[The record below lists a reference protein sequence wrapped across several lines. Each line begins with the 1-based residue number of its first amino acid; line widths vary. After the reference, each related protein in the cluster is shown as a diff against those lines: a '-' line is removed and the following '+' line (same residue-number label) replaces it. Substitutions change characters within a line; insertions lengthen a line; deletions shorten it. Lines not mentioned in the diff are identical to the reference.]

1 MKHFNTFLTVMFLL
15 VLGGNIQSAKAQNSD
30 IDWTQ
35 NAINFR
41 NAVNKNV
48 YLYNKTHNGF
58 LNAGGKYGMQAVLNP
73 RGIRLTL
80 RQNAQGFYLEG
91 PVKNESINK
100 KGSCIGIINIDD
112 KIYID
117 LAVPTEDEP
126 RTAMAFDESGTNTF
140 TIKGK
145 EYQESPTYHYYKY
158 DETHGYIRANGTAN
172 NADEWCLVEADDYQ
186 NVIFKESEQGR
197 YNISG
202 LILNSRFI
210 RNVVTQESE
219 AFWSTKGLKYESD
232 DYCTS
237 IDPKMGTEDSN
248 DGYASEFGAFGC
260 LEMGHVEGRF
270 YQIISG
276 LRPGLYAVTA
286 QAFFDTNDKCTYKGG
301 AYSTD
306 NPAEASNAYLYAND
320 AETRIPT
327 LPENDYNTFKRYV
340 DEQYNSLTNDGET
353 NDKQYFR
360 RNVPAAYFLA
370 QGNQFSPDETF
381 HRVTTYVTVT
391 ANEGSAT
398 GSLELGVRKD
408 AVGGR
413 VYVDNISLYYIGNED
428 EHLSFGVDAY
438 GDESSVD
445 TYTYEKEYYFKLSR
459 KFNLN
464 QWSALTLPVDLT
476 GQQVKEAFGDE
487 VELCKLYG
495 ENPDNH
501 NQILFTPVDIDNTYN
516 AVIEANMCYLVKVK
530 ANAKFNENARY
541 TFNKR
546 NEADPQY
553 GRDPEKVTYDHG
565 YIYEFTGVRCPEGI
579 KKQETKPSPDGK
591 LYYTY
596 FNYHPE
602 YAPKG
607 SYVMSGGRMY
617 HLTDNWDSLIGTA
630 WYITE
635 ANQSQGSLTFVID
648 NGNGTTDING
658 IVTETPAGK
667 AAEGVYTINGQK
679 VASDKSLNDLPKG
692 IYIVNGKKYIVR

>member
-1 MKHFNTFLTVMFLL
+1 MKHFNTLLTVMFLL
-15 VLGGNIQSAKAQNSD
+15 VWGGNIQSAKAQNSD
-30 IDWTQ
+30 IDWTK
-35 NAINFR
+35 NAINFM
-41 NAVNKNV
+41 NAVNRNV

-58 LNAGGKYGMQAVLNP
+58 LNAGGTYGMQAVLNP

-80 RQNAQGFYLEG
+80 RKSGETYYLEG
-91 PVKNESINK
+91 PVKNESKNNK
-100 KGSCIGIINIDD
+100 GNCIGIINLNSD
-112 KIYID
+112 IYID
-117 LAVPTEDEP
+117 LAVPTKYP
-126 RTAMAFDESGTNTF
+126 KTALTLTASGTNTF
-140 TIKGK
+140 TINTNG
-145 EYQESPTYHYYKY
+145 SYYNY
-158 DETHGYIRANGTAN
+158 DETKGYIIANGREN

-219 AFWSTKGLKYESD
+219 AFWSTRGLNYDTD

-237 IDPKMGTEDSN
+237 IDPHMGTGDSN

-260 LEMGHVEGRF
+260 LEMGRVEGRF
-270 YQIISG
+270 YQKISG

-286 QAFFDTNDKCTYKGG
+286 QAFFDTNDQCTYKGG
-301 AYSTD
+301 AYNTP

-340 DEQYNSLTNDGET
+340 DTQYESLINNGAI

-391 ANEGSAT
+391 ADEGSAT

-438 GDESSVD
+438 GDESLVD
-445 TYTYEKEYYFKLSR
+445 TYTYEKEYYFNLSR

-501 NQILFTPVDIDNTYN
+501 NQILFEPVDINNTYN

-530 ANAKFNENARY
+530 ADAKFNENAPY
-541 TFNKR
+541 TFNRR

-553 GRDPEKVTYDHG
+553 GSEPDKVTYDHG
-565 YIYEFTGVRCPEGI
+565 YIYEFTGVNCPGGI

-607 SYVMSGGRMY
+607 SYVMSGGKMY

-635 ANQSQGSLTFVID
+635 ANSSTESKTFVID

>member
-15 VLGGNIQSAKAQNSD
+15 VLGGNIQSAKAQSSD

-35 NAINFR
+35 NAIDFR
-41 NAVNKNV
+41 DAVNKNV
-48 YLYNKTHNGF
+48 YLYNKTHKGF
-58 LNAGGKYGMQAVLNP
+58 LNAGGTYGMQAVLNP

-80 RQNAQGFYLEG
+80 RQNGEIYYLEG
-91 PVKNESINK
+91 PVKNESKNNK
-100 KGSCIGIINIDD
+100 GNCIGIINLSSD
-112 KIYID
+112 IYID
-117 LAVPTEDEP
+117 LADPTKYSL
-126 RTAMAFDESGTNTF
+126 TAMSLTASVTNTF
-140 TIKGK
+140 TINTDGR
-145 EYQESPTYHYYKY
+145 YYNY
-158 DETHGYIRANGTAN
+158 DENKGYIIANGREN

-186 NVIFKESEQGR
+186 NVIFKESKQGR

-210 RNVVTQESE
+210 RNVVTEESE
-219 AFWSTKGLKYESD
+219 AFWSTEGLNYESD

-237 IDPKMGTEDSN
+237 IDPHMGTGDSN

-260 LEMGHVEGRF
+260 LEMGRVEGRF
-270 YQIISG
+270 YQKISG

-286 QAFFDTNDKCTYKGG
+286 QAFFDKDDQCTYKGG
-301 AYSTD
+301 AYGTP

-320 AETRIPT
+320 AERIIPT
-327 LPENDYNTFKRYV
+327 LPENDYKTFMGYV
-340 DEQYNSLTNDGET
+340 NYHFNNSETGLTA
-353 NDKQYFR
+353 NDKQYLR

-370 QGNQFSPDETF
+370 QGDQFSPDETF

-391 ANEGSAT
+391 ADEGSET
-398 GSLELGVRKD
+398 GSLELGIRKE
-408 AVGGR
+408 AEGGR

-445 TYTYEKEYYFKLSR
+445 TYKYEKEYYFKLSR

-495 ENPDNH
+495 ENLQNH
-501 NQILFTPVDIDNTYN
+501 NQILFEPVNINNTYD
-516 AVIEANMCYLVKVK
+516 AVIEANECYLVKVK
-530 ANAKFNENARY
+530 ADAKFNENAPY
-541 TFNKR
+541 TFNRR
-546 NEADPQY
+546 NEAKPHY
-553 GRDPEKVTYDHG
+553 ESDPEKVTYNHG
-565 YIYEFTGVRCPEGI
+565 YIYEFTGVSCPGGI
-579 KKQETKPSPDGK
+579 NKQGTQPSTDGK
-591 LYYTY
+591 LNYTY
-596 FNYHPE
+596 FNYHPDC
-602 YAPKG
+602 APKG
-607 SYVMSGGRMY
+607 SYVMSGGKMY

-635 ANQSQGSLTFVID
+635 ANPSQESLTFVID

-658 IVTETPAGK
+658 IVTETPAEK
-667 AAEGVYTINGQK
+667 VAEGVYTINGQK

>member
-15 VLGGNIQSAKAQNSD
+15 VLGGNIQSAKAQSSD

-35 NAINFR
+35 NAIDFR
-41 NAVNKNV
+41 DAVNKNV
-48 YLYNKTHNGF
+48 YLYNKTHKGF
-58 LNAGGKYGMQAVLNP
+58 LNAGGTYGMQAVLNP

-80 RQNAQGFYLEG
+80 RQNGEIYYLEG
-91 PVKNESINK
+91 PVKNESEYNK
-100 KGSCIGIINIDD
+100 GNCIGIINLNYD
-112 KIYID
+112 IYID
-117 LAVPTEDEP
+117 LAVPTKYSK
-126 RTAMAFDESGTNTF
+126 TALTLTASGTNTF
-140 TIKGK
+140 TINTDGR
-145 EYQESPTYHYYKY
+145 YYNY
-158 DETHGYIRANGTAN
+158 DETEGYIIANGRAYD
-172 NADEWCLVEADDYQ
+172 ADEWCLVEADDYQ

-210 RNVVTQESE
+210 RNVVTKESE
-219 AFWSTKGLKYESD
+219 AFWSTEGLNYESD

-237 IDPKMGTEDSN
+237 IDPHMGTGDSN
-248 DGYASEFGAFGC
+248 DGYASTYGAFGC
-260 LEMGHVEGRF
+260 LEMGKVTGRF
-270 YQIISG
+270 YQKISG

-286 QAFFDTNDKCTYKGG
+286 QAFFDTNDRCTYKGG
-301 AYSTD
+301 AYDTH

-320 AETRIPT
+320 RETRIPT
-327 LPENDYNTFKRYV
+327 LPENDYNTFMSYV
-340 DEQYNSLTNDGET
+340 DTQYKSLTNNGET

-391 ANEGSAT
+391 ADEGSET
-398 GSLELGVRKD
+398 GSLELGIRKE
-408 AVGGR
+408 AEGGR

-438 GDESSVD
+438 GNESSVD
-445 TYTYEKEYYFKLSR
+445 TYKYEKEYYFNLSR

-495 ENPDNH
+495 ENPKNH
-501 NQILFTPVDIDNTYN
+501 NQILFEPVDINNTYD
-516 AVIEANMCYLVKVK
+516 AVIEANECYLVKVK
-530 ANAKFNENARY
+530 ANAKFNKNAPY
-541 TFNKR
+541 TFNRR
-546 NEADPQY
+546 NEAKPNYGSDPV
-553 GRDPEKVTYDHG
+553 KVIYDHG
-565 YIYEFTGVRCPEGI
+565 YIYEFTGVSCPGGI
-579 KKQETKPSPDGK
+579 KKQETKPSTDGK

-607 SYVMSGGRMY
+607 SYVMSGGKMY
-617 HLTDNWDSLIGTA
+617 HLTDNWYSLIGTA

-635 ANQSQGSLTFVID
+635 ANQSQKSLTFVID

>member
-1 MKHFNTFLTVMFLL
+1 MKHFNTLLTVMFLL
-15 VLGGNIQSAKAQNSD
+15 VWGGNIQSAKAQNSD

-41 NAVNKNV
+41 SAVNKNV

-126 RTAMAFDESGTNTF
+126 RTAMVFDESGTNTF

-158 DETHGYIRANGTAN
+158 DETHGYIRANGREN
-172 NADEWCLVEADDYQ
+172 NADEWCLVGADDYQ
-186 NVIFKESEQGR
+186 NVIFNESEQGR

-210 RNVVTQESE
+210 RNVVTEESE
-219 AFWSTKGLKYESD
+219 AFWSTEGLDYDTD

-270 YQIISG
+270 YQTISG

-286 QAFFDTNDKCTYKGG
+286 QAFFDTNDRCTYKGG
-301 AYSTD
+301 AYDTD
-306 NPAEASNAYLYAND
+306 NPAEASNAYLYANN

-327 LPENDYNTFKRYV
+327 LPENDYNKFKRYV
-340 DEQYNSLTNDGET
+340 DTQYESLTKSGAI

-370 QGNQFSPDETF
+370 QGDQFSPDETF

-391 ANEGSAT
+391 ADEGSET

-445 TYTYEKEYYFKLSR
+445 TYTYEKEYYFNLSR

-501 NQILFTPVDIDNTYN
+501 NQILFEPVDINNTYN

-530 ANAKFNENARY
+530 ADAKFNENAPY
-541 TFNKR
+541 TFNRR
-546 NEADPQY
+546 NEAKPNY
-553 GRDPEKVTYDHG
+553 ESDPEKVTYDHG
-565 YIYEFTGVRCPEGI
+565 YIYEFTGVRCPGGI
-579 KKQETKPSPDGK
+579 KKQETKPSTDGK
-591 LYYTY
+591 LNYTY

-607 SYVMSGGRMY
+607 SYVMSGGKMY
-617 HLTDNWDSLIGTA
+617 HLTDNWYSLIGTA

-635 ANQSQGSLTFVID
+635 ANPSQKSLTFVID

>member
-1 MKHFNTFLTVMFLL
+1 MKHFNTLLTVMFLL
-15 VLGGNIQSAKAQNSD
+15 VWGGNIQSAKAQNSD

-41 NAVNKNV
+41 SAVNKNV

-145 EYQESPTYHYYKY
+145 EYKESPTYHYYKY
-158 DETHGYIRANGTAN
+158 DETHGYIRANGREN

-186 NVIFKESEQGR
+186 NVIFNESEQGR

-219 AFWSTKGLKYESD
+219 AFWSTKGLNYDTD

-237 IDPKMGTEDSN
+237 IDPKMGTEKSN

-270 YQIISG
+270 YQKISG

-301 AYSTD
+301 AYDTP
-306 NPAEASNAYLYAND
+306 NPAEASNAYLYANN
-320 AETRIPT
+320 AEQIIPT
-327 LPENDYNTFKRYV
+327 LSENDYNTFMSYV
-340 DEQYNSLTNDGET
+340 DEQYKSLTNDGGT

-391 ANEGSAT
+391 ADEGSET

-445 TYTYEKEYYFKLSR
+445 TYTYEKEYYFNLSR

-501 NQILFTPVDIDNTYN
+501 NQILFKPVDINNTYN
-516 AVIEANMCYLVKVK
+516 AVIEANECYLVKVK
-530 ANAKFNENARY
+530 ADAKLNENAPY
-541 TFNKR
+541 TFNRR
-546 NEADPQY
+546 NEDDPQY
-553 GRDPEKVTYDHG
+553 GSAPEKVIYDHG
-565 YIYEFTGVRCPEGI
+565 YIYEFTGVSCPGGI

-591 LYYTY
+591 LNYTY

-607 SYVMSGGRMY
+607 SYVMSGGKMY

-635 ANQSQGSLTFVID
+635 DNPSEESLTFVID

>member
-1 MKHFNTFLTVMFLL
+1 MKHFNTLLTVMFLL
-15 VLGGNIQSAKAQNSD
+15 VWGGNIQSAKAQNSD

-80 RQNAQGFYLEG
+80 RQNGETYYLEG
-91 PVKNESINK
+91 PVKNESENNK
-100 KGSCIGIINIDD
+100 GNCIGIINLNSD
-112 KIYID
+112 IYID
-117 LAVPTEDEP
+117 LAVPTEYP
-126 RTAMAFDESGTNTF
+126 KTALTLRASGTNTF
-140 TIKGK
+140 TINTNG
-145 EYQESPTYHYYKY
+145 SYYNY
-158 DETHGYIRANGTAN
+158 DETKRYIIANGRVN
-172 NADEWCLVEADDYQ
+172 DADEWCLVEADDYQ
-186 NVIFKESEQGR
+186 NVIFNESEQGR

-219 AFWSTKGLKYESD
+219 AFWSTYKLNYESD

-237 IDPKMGTEDSN
+237 IDPNMGTEKSN

-286 QAFFDTNDKCTYKGG
+286 QAFFDTYDKCTYKGG
-301 AYSTD
+301 AYNTD

-327 LPENDYNTFKRYV
+327 LPENDYNKFMSYV
-340 DEQYNSLTNDGET
+340 DEQYKSLTNDGET

-391 ANEGSAT
+391 ANEGSET

-445 TYTYEKEYYFKLSR
+445 TYTYEKEYYFNLSR

-495 ENPDNH
+495 ENPQNH
-501 NQILFTPVDIDNTYN
+501 NQILFKPVDINNTYN

-530 ANAKFNENARY
+530 ADAKFNKNAPY
-541 TFNKR
+541 TFNRR
-546 NEADPQY
+546 NEAKPNYESDLV
-553 GRDPEKVTYDHG
+553 KVTYNHG
-565 YIYEFTGVRCPEGI
+565 YIYEFTGVSCPGGI
-579 KKQETKPSPDGK
+579 KKQETKPSTDGK

-607 SYVMSGGRMY
+607 SYVMSGGKMY

-635 ANQSQGSLTFVID
+635 ANPSQESLTFVID

>member
-15 VLGGNIQSAKAQNSD
+15 VLGGNIQSAKAQSSD

-35 NAINFR
+35 NAIDFR

-48 YLYNKTHNGF
+48 YLYNKTHKGF
-58 LNAGGKYGMQAVLNP
+58 LNAGGTYGMQAVLNP

-80 RQNAQGFYLEG
+80 RQNGEIYYLEG
-91 PVKNESINK
+91 PVKNESENNK
-100 KGSCIGIINIDD
+100 GNCIGIINLSSD
-112 KIYID
+112 IYID
-117 LAVPTEDEP
+117 LADPTKYSL
-126 RTAMAFDESGTNTF
+126 TAMSLTASVTNTF
-140 TIKGK
+140 TINTDGR
-145 EYQESPTYHYYKY
+145 YYNY
-158 DETHGYIRANGTAN
+158 DENKGYIIANGREN

-219 AFWSTKGLKYESD
+219 AFWSTEGLNYESD

-237 IDPKMGTEDSN
+237 IDPNMGTEKSN

-260 LEMGHVEGRF
+260 LEMGEVTGRF
-270 YQIISG
+270 YQKISG

-286 QAFFDTNDKCTYKGG
+286 QAFFDTNDQCTYKGG
-301 AYSTD
+301 AYNTP

-340 DEQYNSLTNDGET
+340 DTQYENLINNGVINDR
-353 NDKQYFR
+353 QYFR

-370 QGNQFSPDETF
+370 QGDQFSPDETF

-391 ANEGSAT
+391 ADEGSET
-398 GSLELGVRKD
+398 GSLELGIRKE
-408 AVGGR
+408 AEGGR

-445 TYTYEKEYYFKLSR
+445 TYTYEKEYYFNLSR

-495 ENPDNH
+495 ENPKNH
-501 NQILFTPVDIDNTYN
+501 NQILFEPVDINNTYN
-516 AVIEANMCYLVKVK
+516 AVIEANECYLVKVK
-530 ANAKFNENARY
+530 ADAKFNENAPY
-541 TFNKR
+541 TFNRR
-546 NEADPQY
+546 NEADPHY
-553 GRDPEKVTYDHG
+553 ESDPEKVTYDHG
-565 YIYEFTGVRCPEGI
+565 YIYEFTGVSCPGGI
-579 KKQETKPSPDGK
+579 KKQETKPSTDGK
-591 LYYTY
+591 LNYTY

-607 SYVMSGGRMY
+607 SYVMSGGKMY

-635 ANQSQGSLTFVID
+635 ANPSQESLTFVID

-658 IVTETPAGK
+658 IVTETPAEK
-667 AAEGVYTINGQK
+667 VAEGVYTINGQK

>member
-15 VLGGNIQSAKAQNSD
+15 VLGGNIQSAKAQSSD

-35 NAINFR
+35 NAIDLSD
-41 NAVNKNV
+41 AVNKNV
-48 YLYNKTHNGF
+48 YLYNKTHKGF

-80 RQNAQGFYLEG
+80 RKNGETYYLED
-91 PVKNESINK
+91 PVKNESKNNK
-100 KGSCIGIINIDD
+100 GNCIGIINLSSD
-112 KIYID
+112 IYID
-117 LAVPTEDEP
+117 LADPTKYP
-126 RTAMAFDESGTNTF
+126 QTAMTLKALGTNTF
-140 TIKGK
+140 TINTGGR
-145 EYQESPTYHYYKY
+145 YYNY
-158 DETHGYIRANGTAN
+158 DENKGYIIANGTAN

-186 NVIFKESEQGR
+186 NVIFNESEQGR

-219 AFWSTKGLKYESD
+219 AFWSTEGLDYESD

-260 LEMGHVEGRF
+260 LEMGRVEGRF
-270 YQIISG
+270 YQKISG

-286 QAFFDTNDKCTYKGG
+286 QAFFDTNDQSTYKGG
-301 AYSTD
+301 AYDTP

-320 AETRIPT
+320 AEQIIPT
-327 LPENDYNTFKRYV
+327 LSENDYNTFKSYV
-340 DEQYNSLTNDGET
+340 DKQYESLTNKGET
-353 NDKQYFR
+353 NDQQYFR

-370 QGNQFSPDETF
+370 QGDQFSPDETF

-391 ANEGSAT
+391 ADEGSKT

-445 TYTYEKEYYFKLSR
+445 TYTYEKEYYFNLSR
-459 KFNLN
+459 KFNLD

-495 ENPDNH
+495 ENPQNH
-501 NQILFTPVDIDNTYN
+501 NQILFEPVDINNTYN
-516 AVIEANMCYLVKVK
+516 AVIEANECYLVKVK
-530 ANAKFNENARY
+530 ADAKFNENARY
-541 TFNKR
+541 TFNRR
-546 NEADPQY
+546 NEADPHY
-553 GRDPEKVTYDHG
+553 ERDPEKVIYDHG
-565 YIYEFTGVRCPEGI
+565 YIYEFTGVRCPGGI
-579 KKQETKPSPDGK
+579 KKQETKPSTDGK
-591 LYYTY
+591 LKYTY
-596 FNYHPE
+596 FNYHPD

-607 SYVMSGGRMY
+607 SYVMSGGKMY

-635 ANQSQGSLTFVID
+635 ANPSQESLTFVID